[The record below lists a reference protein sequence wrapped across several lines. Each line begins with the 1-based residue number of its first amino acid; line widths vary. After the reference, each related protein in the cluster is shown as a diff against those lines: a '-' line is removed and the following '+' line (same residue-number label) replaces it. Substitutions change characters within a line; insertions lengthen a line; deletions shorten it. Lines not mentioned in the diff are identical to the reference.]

1 MNDMDE
7 HQMEADKKITISKKS
22 SESFIRAYQSPYYQI
37 LLFKGTGSFMVDFTE
52 YKFSGNTVLFL
63 TPYQHFQWTT
73 TAQTDIESLE
83 FHGDFY
89 CIEYHKKEVACNGL
103 LFNNIYLQP
112 HINLSAAEFQELEE
126 ILEKMDKEYPFRKQ
140 FSEAVLRS
148 YLQLF
153 LAICSREKSVQLE
166 NQ

>member
-1 MNDMDE
+1 MHSSTNDRLFSVKI
-7 HQMEADKKITISKKS
+7 KKGSD
-22 SESFIRAYQSPYYQI
+22 FIDDFSIPYYCI
-37 LLFKGTGSFMVDFTE
+37 MLFRGKANFLVDFVE
-52 YKFSGNTVLFL
+52 YRSHGNTVLFL
-63 TPYQHFQWTT
+63 SPHQNFKWQGTGGIPIRLLT
-73 TAQTDIESLE
+73 